1 MRSTMTEDRLSFLA
15 LMCIEKEATR
25 ELEQNIDEL
34 VSQFLISSRLSLN

>member
-1 MRSTMTEDRLSFLA
+1 MPEDRLSSLA

-34 VSQFLISSRLSLN
+34 VFQFSISSRRLSLN